1 MTTITWQSITA
12 TAASLKPVKNDKN
25 RAAVKTRQSDT
36 PPSDRRW
43 SNFRLSSA
51 VTKYTDANDD
61 NGLLL
66 TLRHTQS
73 DHGNVTK
80 TRNQDR

>member
-36 PPSDRRW
+36 PPKFHISRSVVPNSQW
-43 SNFRLSSA
+43 ITRLDCHTA
-51 VTKYTDANDD
+51 VC
-61 NGLLL
+61 LP
-66 TLRHTQS
+66 
-73 DHGNVTK
+73 NVS
-80 TRNQDR
+80 

>member
-36 PPSDRRW
+36 PPSDRQCNEWEQQLGRKQAQ
-43 SNFRLSSA
+43 R
-51 VTKYTDANDD
+51 TM
-61 NGLLL
+61 
-66 TLRHTQS
+66 Q
-73 DHGNVTK
+73 
-80 TRNQDR
+80 